1 MLGGDIKLI
10 VQPGFGSLMQDL
22 ARHPLDEANAKLGTS
37 ATKTPPAE
45 TPRLEPDGAR
55 FLQGMLPLPDATMP
69 RVPETD
75 RRTRS
80 LADIREAFTAFEDAS
95 DETGDVP
102 TALRAQVPARDQAA
116 NRAAQARAEPDAR
129 LLQGQ
134 APLTSGSRAHNQSD
148 ETASIRLRSATG
160 GPRNPFLDSLQA
172 SAAAST
178 RARTPASSQPFLL
191 IFAGA
196 VIAFALGWMTFR
208 FF

>member
-22 ARHPLDEANAKLGTS
+22 ARHPLDEANAKLGTP
-37 ATKTPPAE
+37 ATKSPPAE

-55 FLQGMLPLPDATMP
+55 FLQGMLPLPEATMP
-69 RVPETD
+69 RVPEMD

-80 LADIREAFTAFEDAS
+80 LADIREAFTAFEDSS

-102 TALRAQVPARDQAA
+102 AALREQVPARDQAA
-116 NRAAQARAEPDAR
+116 NRSALAQAQPDAR
-129 LLQGQ
+129 VLQGQ
-134 APLTSGSRAHNQSD
+134 APLPSGSRAHNQSE
-148 ETASIRLRSATG
+148 ETVSIRLRPATAG
-160 GPRNPFLDSLQA
+160 ARNPFVDSLQA
-172 SAAAST
+172 SAAASA